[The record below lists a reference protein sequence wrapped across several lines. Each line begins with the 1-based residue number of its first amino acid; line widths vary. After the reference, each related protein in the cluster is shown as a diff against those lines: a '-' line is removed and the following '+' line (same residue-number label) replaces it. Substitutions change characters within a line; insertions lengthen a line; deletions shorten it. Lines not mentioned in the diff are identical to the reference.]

1 MDSLPGV
8 IPPRQRRQYCQHK
21 RPAHCVRFIL
31 LSVCP
36 PLFSVPHSIE
46 YTHIIAY
53 RQNNASGLC
62 GFAYN
67 VIYIK
72 RRFSCVVLTKTACAI
87 GYFVVQLSQI
97 WKTHK
102 LFFRNPFVQIL
113 WLIVQIP
120 DFTFCS
126 LWLKSKAD
134 TIAYLVIITYLL
146 SNSQR
151 QCVSTAYNT
160 PPGVSRLFEPWTIY
174 GCVYL
179 YSCAT
184 LLVFVLALPCFP
196 SLIIYIIPRGRM
208 IRPIEHLVLN
218 TISSNIR
225 FTFQN
230 IWNGI
235 DFLAFAG
242 NRPVFVFIGNFSV
255 FCFFFGKI
263 LYFSVLPV
271 NKYI

>member
-8 IPPRQRRQYCQHK
+8 SPLRQRRQYCQHE

-31 LSVCP
+31 LSFRP
-36 PLFSVPHSIE
+36 PFLCRLHSIE
-46 YTHIIAY
+46 YTHIIPK
-53 RQNNASGLC
+53 RQNNASGVCAL
-62 GFAYN
+62 AYN

-72 RRFSCVVLTKTACAI
+72 RRFCCVVFTKTACAI
-87 GYFVVQLSQI
+87 GYFVVQFSQRL
-97 WKTHK
+97 KTHK
-102 LFFRNPFVQIL
+102 LFFRNPFVQVL
-113 WLIVQIP
+113 YSIVQIP

-134 TIAYLVIITYLL
+134 IIACLVIITYLL

-160 PPGVSRLFEPWTIY
+160 PPCVSRLFEPWTIY
-174 GCVYL
+174 NLANVVRKHGYICMYL
-179 YSCAT
+179 YSCAA
-184 LLVFVLALPCFP
+184 LLVFVLALSCFP
-196 SLIIYIIPRGRM
+196 SFIIYIIPRGRVVCLTGQ
-208 IRPIEHLVLN
+208 LVLN

-235 DFLAFAG
+235 DFSAVCWELS
-242 NRPVFVFIGNFSV
+242 R
-255 FCFFFGKI
+255 FCFYREFF
-263 LYFSVLPV
+263 
-271 NKYI
+271 